1 MTEGVTPII
10 SSISDLAKARTL
22 YREPIGGPP
31 SIDEVFSTGFTVAG
45 QEIGLH
51 PHRHVQGM
59 TCRPPFA

>member
-1 MTEGVTPII
+1 MIEGGTPII

-22 YREPIGGPP
+22 YCALIGVPP
-31 SIDEVFSTGFTVAG
+31 SIDEVFSAGFTVAG

-59 TCRPPFA
+59 TRRPPFA